1 MMQHN
6 HVKKISRYTE
16 KEGQYLAFI
25 FYYKKINGVS
35 PAQIDLQHYFKVS
48 PPTVHNTILQL
59 EKKKLIHRIP
69 NTARSITVT
78 LDEAELPRL
87 K

>member
-1 MMQHN
+1 MQHN
-6 HVKKISRYTE
+6 NVKKTLRYTE

-25 FYYKKINGVS
+25 FYYKKIHGVS
-35 PAQIDLQHYFKVS
+35 PAQIDLQRYFKVS
-48 PPTVHNTILQL
+48 PPTVHNIILQL
-59 EKKKLIHRIP
+59 EKKNLIHRIP

-78 LDEAELPRL
+78 LDESELPRL

>member
-1 MMQHN
+1 MQSDN
-6 HVKKISRYTE
+6 GKKTLLYTE

-25 FYYKKINGVS
+25 FYYKKINGIS
-35 PAQIDLQHYFKVS
+35 PAQIDLQRYFGVS

-59 EKKKLIHRIP
+59 EKKNLIHRVP
-69 NTARSITVT
+69 NTARSITIK
-78 LDEAELPRL
+78 LAESDLPKL